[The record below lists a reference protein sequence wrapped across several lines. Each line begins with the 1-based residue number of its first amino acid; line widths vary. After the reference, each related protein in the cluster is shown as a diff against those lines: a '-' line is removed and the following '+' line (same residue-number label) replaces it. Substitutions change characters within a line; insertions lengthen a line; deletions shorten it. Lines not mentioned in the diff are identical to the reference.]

1 MIFALVERLYY
12 EIRSLEDGESLSFE
26 YLFALVEQT
35 LGRQQKTDD
44 PEELYEKILIR
55 YQK

>member
-1 MIFALVERLYY
+1 MIFVLVERLYC
-12 EIRSLEDGESLSFE
+12 EIRSLEDEKSLSFE
-26 YLFALVEQT
+26 YLFALVEET